1 LSYRHSL
8 KASIDKIVLLTF
20 VLAFCCLLAF
30 SLYGYGRLEKS
41 WFMVGIA
48 VFLAGL
54 YLTVNSTFSRG
65 KKASEKK
72 ILRSSRMYATISQVN
87 KVIVYA
93 QDQRTLFSRICEV
106 ATETGQFRMAWI
118 GVIEKESRM
127 VIPVAHSGHEEGY
140 LSLMAFNL
148 DEGPTASG
156 PTEKAI
162 RHGKHYICHSIKT
175 DPLMAAWRAEALA
188 RDYQSSIAL
197 PVLKSGELFG
207 TFNLYSREG
216 HFFDG
221 EEVDLLN
228 EVVKDISFALEVFD
242 SEASLKETERLLK
255 ESEERYRIAQT
266 IGKMGH
272 WELNLKNNQITWSD
286 ELYNIFEHDRSLKP
300 LDYKSFI
307 LQVHPED
314 QASFLLMEEA
324 IMNGHRERNLKFR
337 LILKDG
343 STKYLHEQAKL
354 QYDAG
359 GRPVLLTGT
368 VQDITY
374 REEQEAEIR
383 DMNEQLRELAS
394 NLQNIRE
401 EERTFI
407 AREIHDELGQQ
418 LTAIKL
424 DVSWLDRKI
433 PGDEAI
439 KQRIGRIISMLT
451 DVLHSV
457 RRIATQ
463 LRPSVL
469 DDLGLFEALKWQTGD
484 FQNRYGIPVAF
495 ECPEGSLK
503 LDPGVTTGLFRI
515 LQEALT
521 NIARHAEAT
530 AIAASICVKDRRL
543 VLSVSDN
550 GKGFEVNAVRKK
562 KTLGLLGIKER
573 TLMINGVCEIVSQP
587 GKGTSLS
594 VSVPLT
600 TADQT
605 IPTNK
610 LTIPYQ

>member
-1 LSYRHSL
+1 LPYRESL

-20 VLAFCCLLAF
+20 VLAFLCLLAF

-41 WFMVGIA
+41 WFMAGTA

-54 YLTVNSTFSRG
+54 YLIVNSTFSRG

-93 QDQRTLFSRICEV
+93 RDERELFSRICEV
-106 ATETGQFRMAWI
+106 AIETGQFRMAWI
-118 GVIEKESRM
+118 GIIKKESRTI
-127 VIPVAHSGHEEGY
+127 IPVAHSGHEDGY
-140 LSLMAFNL
+140 LSLMTFSL
-148 DEGPTASG
+148 DKGPTASG
-156 PTEKAI
+156 PTATAI
-162 RHGKHYICHSIKT
+162 RQGKHYICHSIKT
-175 DPLMAAWRAEALA
+175 DPLMGTWRAEALA

-197 PVLKSGELFG
+197 PVFKSGELFG

-221 EEVDLLN
+221 DEVDLLN

-255 ESEERYRIAQT
+255 ESEERYRMAQA

-286 ELYNIFEHDRSLKP
+286 ELYNIFQHDRSLKP

-307 LQVHPED
+307 LRVHPED
-314 QASFLLMEEA
+314 RPSFLQMEEA
-324 IMNGHRERNLKFR
+324 MMNGHRERDLKFR
-337 LILKDG
+337 LMLKDG
-343 STKYLHEQAKL
+343 SSRYLHEQAKL

-359 GRPVLLTGT
+359 GRAVFLTGT
-368 VQDITY
+368 VQDITQ
-374 REEQEAEIR
+374 REKQEAEIR
-383 DMNEQLRELAS
+383 DMNVQLRELAS

-433 PGDEAI
+433 PGDDGI
-439 KQRIGRIISMLT
+439 KRRIGGIIAMLT
-451 DVLHSV
+451 EVLQSV
-457 RRIATQ
+457 RKIATQ

-469 DDLGLFEALKWQTGD
+469 DDLGLFEAMKWQTRD

-495 ECPEGSLK
+495 ECPEDGLK

-530 AIAASICVKDRRL
+530 LIAASICVKDRRL

-573 TLMINGVCEIVSQP
+573 TLMMNGVCEIVSQP
-587 GKGTSLS
+587 GKGTGLS
-594 VSVPLT
+594 VSVPL
-600 TADQT
+600 
-605 IPTNK
+605 IVPE
-610 LTIPYQ
+610 LTIPDQ